1 MIKTYL
7 FIIAIT
13 LAGIVGWVANLVKLV
28 GGVDDP
34 ITTLFVLRVVG
45 IFAPPLGAILG
56 YF

>member
-7 FIIAIT
+7 FIIALS
-13 LAGIVGWVANLVKLV
+13 LAGIGGWIANLVKLV